1 MFLQVG
7 ESLQEVEEQLGRAGA
22 DYREV
27 WQGGRAADRDGF
39 VFQVRR
45 WRQCV
50 SRVEPLASLI
60 FGLELRLEV
69 NTPGLGRYQSSSLIL
84 ILQTIEEKSY
94 ILSQFLYFE
103 II

>member
-27 WQGGRAADRDGF
+27 GQEGRAGDGGRVPDGF

-50 SRVEPLASLI
+50 CRVEPLASLL

-69 NTPGLGRYQSSSLIL
+69 NTL
-84 ILQTIEEKSY
+84 
-94 ILSQFLYFE
+94 
-103 II
+103 